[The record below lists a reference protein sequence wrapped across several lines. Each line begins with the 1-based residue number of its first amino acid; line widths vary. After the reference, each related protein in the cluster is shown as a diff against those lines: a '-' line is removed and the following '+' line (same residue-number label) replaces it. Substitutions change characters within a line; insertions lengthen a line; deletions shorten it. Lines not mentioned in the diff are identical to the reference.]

1 MATRNAFRLNP
12 GRVTSL
18 LRNEVAP
25 RALFLAFFFIV
36 WEAIARFVI
45 PGLIPTVGDVV
56 VESGEILAAGEFGFH
71 MMQTIR
77 RVLIS
82 FVAVWVVSIAIGLA
96 MGLSSYWERFFDIG
110 ILIGLTLPGLALAI
124 IAVMIFGLSEVGAY
138 AAIFIAVLP
147 LVTLNFWEGVKDV
160 DMDLV
165 EMGEVF
171 DFGTYETIR
180 HVIIPQLI
188 PYMLSAG
195 RYGLGL
201 SWKLAVI
208 VEFLGF
214 GNGIGYM
221 LVLEYNR
228 FNMAGVFAWTGLFT
242 FVMLIIEYGGFKT
255 VERRYLAW
263 RPTVEIRG
271 DRA

>member
-1 MATRNAFRLNP
+1 MAATNSRQTNL
-12 GRVTSL
+12 GRVTTL
-18 LRNEVAP
+18 LTDEVAP
-25 RALFLAFFFIV
+25 RALFMLFFFIA
-36 WEAIARFVI
+36 WEATARLLA
-45 PGLIPTVGDVV
+45 PGLIPTVVDVV
-56 VESGEILAAGEFGFH
+56 IESGEIMAAGDFWYH
-71 MMQTIR
+71 MYHTIR
-77 RVLIS
+77 RVLVS
-82 FVAVWVVSIAIGLA
+82 FLFVWIVSIGIGLA
-96 MGLSSYWERFFDIG
+96 MGLSNYWERFFDIG

-138 AAIFIAVLP
+138 AAIFTAVLP

-171 DFGTYETIR
+171 DFGTYETVR

-228 FNMAGVFAWTGLFT
+228 FNMAGVFAWTALFT
-242 FVMLIIEYGGFKT
+242 FVMLFIEYGGFKT

-263 RPTVEIRG
+263 RPSVQLRG
-271 DRA
+271 EGA

>member
-1 MATRNAFRLNP
+1 MATKNLLQTNTQRL
-12 GRVTSL
+12 GRLIT
-18 LRNEVAP
+18 NEVYP
-25 RALFLAFFFIV
+25 RALFLVFFFAL
-36 WEAIARFVI
+36 WEMIARFVA
-45 PGLIPTVGDVV
+45 PGLIPTVTDVV
-56 VESGEILAAGEFGFH
+56 IESGEILAAGEFGYH
-71 MMQTIR
+71 MYHTIR
-77 RVLIS
+77 RVLIA
-82 FVAVWVVSIAIGLA
+82 FLLVWVVSIGIGLA
-96 MGLSSYWERFFDIG
+96 MGLSSYWEKFFDIG

-124 IAVMIFGLSEVGAY
+124 IAVMIFGLSEIGAY
-138 AAIFIAVLP
+138 AAIFVAVLP

-171 DFGTYETIR
+171 DFGTYETVR

-228 FNMAGVFAWTGLFT
+228 FNMAGVFAWTALFT
-242 FVMLIIEYGGFKT
+242 FIMLFIEYGGFKT

-263 RPTVEIRG
+263 RPSVEIRG
-271 DRA
+271 EGA

>member
-1 MATRNAFRLNP
+1 MATKNTSWINPQRLT
-12 GRVTSL
+12 RLVST
-18 LRNEVAP
+18 EVYP
-25 RALFLAFFFIV
+25 RALFLLCFFLV
-36 WEAIARFVI
+36 WEAIARIVA
-45 PGLIPTVGDVV
+45 PGLIPTVSDVAI
-56 VESGEILAAGEFGFH
+56 EAGGILAAGEFWFH
-71 MMQTIR
+71 MYHTLR
-77 RVLIS
+77 RVL
-82 FVAVWVVSIAIGLA
+82 VAFLLVWVVSVGVGLA
-96 MGLSSYWERFFDIG
+96 MGLSSYWEKFFDVG
-110 ILIGLTLPGLALAI
+110 IMIGLTLPGLALAI
-124 IAVMIFGLSEVGAY
+124 IAVMVFGLSEFAAY

-171 DFGTYETIR
+171 DFGTYETVR

-228 FNMAGVFAWTGLFT
+228 FNMAGVFAWTALFT
-242 FVMLIIEYGGFKT
+242 FVMFFVEYGGFKT

-263 RPTVEIRG
+263 RPSVELRG
-271 DRA
+271 EGA

>member
-1 MATRNAFRLNP
+1 MATKDATQFRIDRAKSIATGELLP
-12 GRVTSL
+12 RVLFLVTLFVGWGLLARYVTTSL
-18 LRNEVAP
+18 PLPTEVGVE
-25 RALFLAFFFIV
+25 AL
-36 WEAIARFVI
+36 
-45 PGLIPTVGDVV
+45 
-56 VESGEILAAGEFGFH
+56 EILTGGEFLYH
-71 MMQTIR
+71 MYHTIR
-77 RVLIS
+77 RVLVS
-82 FVAVWVVSIAIGLA
+82 FALVWVASIAIGLV
-96 MGLSSYWERFFDIG
+96 MGLSDFGERFFDVG

-124 IAVMIFGLSEVGAY
+124 IGVMIFGLSEIAAY

-171 DFGTYETIR
+171 DFGWVTTIR
-180 HVIIPQLI
+180 HVILPQLI

-214 GNGIGYM
+214 GSGVGYM
-221 LVLEYNR
+221 LVIEYNR
-228 FNMAGVFAWTGLFT
+228 FNMAGVLAWTALFT
-242 FVMLIIEYGGFKT
+242 CVMFIIEYGGFK
-255 VERRYLAW
+255 VIERRYLAW
-263 RPTVEIRG
+263 RPSVEIRG
-271 DRA
+271 GGV

>member
-1 MATRNAFRLNP
+1 MAVRELFSLQGSRARSL
-12 GRVTSL
+12 VTDEL
-18 LRNEVAP
+18 FP
-25 RALFLAFFFIV
+25 RFLFLLIFWAL
-36 WEAIARFVI
+36 WEAIARFVT
-45 PGLIPTVGDVV
+45 PGLLPTPIEVV
-56 VESGEILAAGEFGFH
+56 HESLDILAAGEFWYH
-71 MMQTIR
+71 MYHTIR
-77 RVLIS
+77 RV
-82 FVAVWVVSIAIGLA
+82 FVAFIFIWIVSVIIGLA
-96 MGLSSYWERFFDIG
+96 MGLSEFGEKFFDVG
-110 ILIGLTLPGLALAI
+110 VLIGLTLPGLALAI
-124 IAVMIFGLSEVGAY
+124 IGVMIFGLSELAAY
-138 AAIFIAVLP
+138 SAIFVAVLP
-147 LVTLNFWEGVKDV
+147 LVVLNFWEGVKDV

-171 DFGTYETIR
+171 DFGRLTTIR

-208 VEFLGF
+208 VEFLGT

-242 FVMLIIEYGGFKT
+242 FVMLVIEYGGFKS

-271 DRA
+271 GRA